1 MSEMHVLQQKRPIG
15 EWTDFFATALA
26 EVPVVA
32 IMRHVTADDAV
43 AIARECWDRGIRL
56 VEVTVERPEG
66 VDALRAVVEAAG
78 GRSPVGAG
86 TVTTPERLGTAVEAG
101 ASFAVAPG
109 LDEDT
114 VRAAD
119 RQGIPMLPG
128 VFSPTEVGQAVRMGV
143 TTVKAFPSSV
153 LGPEWVSAIAGP
165 FPELRVV
172 GTGGVTAELAPR
184 LLDAG
189 ALGVGVGGAI
199 LADGVAA
206 LVQST
211 RRSGR

>member
-1 MSEMHVLQQKRPIG
+1 MTDTHVLTQKRPIA
-15 EWTDFFATALA
+15 EWTDFFVTALA
-26 EVPVVA
+26 EVPLVA
-32 IMRHVTADDAV
+32 IMRHVEPDEAV
-43 AIARECWDRGIRL
+43 AIARECWDHGIRL

-66 VDALRAVVEAAG
+66 VEALCAVVDAAG

-86 TVTTPERLGTAVEAG
+86 TVTAPERLRTALDAG
-101 ASFAVAPG
+101 ASFAVAPD
-109 LDEDT
+109 LDEET

-119 RQGIPMLPG
+119 REGVPMLPG
-128 VFSPTEVGQAVRMGV
+128 VFSPSEVGRAVRMGV

-172 GTGGVTAELAPR
+172 NTGGVTAELAPR

-189 ALGVGVGGAI
+189 ALGVGIGAAL
-199 LADGVAA
+199 LADGVGP
-206 LVQST
+206 LVEST
-211 RRSGR
+211 RRASR

>member
-1 MSEMHVLQQKRPIG
+1 MSETHVLQAKRPIA
-15 EWTDFFATALA
+15 EWTDFFTDALQ
-26 EVPVVA
+26 EVPLVA
-32 IMRHVTADDAV
+32 IMRHVEPDEAV
-43 AIARECWDRGIRL
+43 AIAHECWDHGIRL

-66 VDALRAVVEAAG
+66 VEALRAVVEAAG

-86 TVTTPERLGTAVEAG
+86 TVTTPERLRTAVDAG
-101 ASFAVAPG
+101 ASFAVAPD
-109 LDEDT
+109 LAEDT

-119 RQGIPMLPG
+119 QQGIPMLPG
-128 VFSPTEVGQAVRMGV
+128 VFSPTEVGQAIRMGV

-189 ALGVGVGGAI
+189 ALGVGIGGAL
-199 LADGVAA
+199 LADGVGP
-206 LVQST
+206 LVEST
-211 RRSGR
+211 RRPSR

>member
-1 MSEMHVLQQKRPIG
+1 MSEMHVLQEKRPIA

-26 EVPVVA
+26 EVPLVA
-32 IMRHVTADDAV
+32 IMRHVEPGEAV
-43 AIARECWDRGIRL
+43 SIARECWDHGIRL

-66 VDALRAVVEAAG
+66 VDALRAVVDAAG

-86 TVTTPERLGTAVEAG
+86 TVTTPERLRTAVDAG
-101 ASFAVAPG
+101 ASFAVAPD

-128 VFSPTEVGQAVRMGV
+128 VFSPSEVGRAVRMGV

-172 GTGGVTAELAPR
+172 GTGGVTTELAPR

-189 ALGVGVGGAI
+189 ALGVGIG
-199 LADGVAA
+199 AA
-206 LVQST
+206 LLAEGVGPLVEST
-211 RRSGR
+211 RRASH

>member
-1 MSEMHVLQQKRPIG
+1 MRETHVLPEKRPIA
-15 EWTDFFATALA
+15 EWTDFFAAALQ
-26 EVPVVA
+26 EVPLVA
-32 IMRHVTADDAV
+32 IMRHVEPDKAV
-43 AIARECWDRGIRL
+43 AIAHECWAHGIRL
-56 VEVTVERPEG
+56 VEVTVERSEG

-78 GRSPVGAG
+78 GRAPVGAG
-86 TVTTPERLGTAVEAG
+86 TVTTPERLRTAVEAG
-101 ASFAVAPG
+101 ASFAVAPD
-109 LDEDT
+109 LDEET

-119 RQGIPMLPG
+119 RAGVPMLPG
-128 VFSPTEVGQAVRMGV
+128 VFSPSEVGRAVRMGV

-165 FPELRVV
+165 FPELRVI

-189 ALGVGVGGAI
+189 ALGVGIG
-199 LADGVAA
+199 AA
-206 LVQST
+206 LLAEGVGPLVEST

>member
-1 MSEMHVLQQKRPIG
+1 MTDTHVLTQRRPIA

-26 EVPVVA
+26 EIPLVA
-32 IMRHVTADDAV
+32 IMRHVEPDEAV
-43 AIARECWDRGIRL
+43 DIARECWDHGIRL

-66 VDALRAVVEAAG
+66 VEALRAVVEAAG
-78 GRSPVGAG
+78 GRYPVGAG
-86 TVTTPERLGTAVEAG
+86 TVTTPERLRTALDAG
-101 ASFAVAPG
+101 ASFAVAPD
-109 LDEDT
+109 LDEET

-119 RQGIPMLPG
+119 REGVPMLPG
-128 VFSPTEVGQAVRMGV
+128 VFSPSEVGRAVRMGV

-153 LGPEWVSAIAGP
+153 LGPDWVSAIAGP

-189 ALGVGVGGAI
+189 ALGVGIG
-199 LADGVAA
+199 AA
-206 LVQST
+206 LLAEGVGPFVEST
-211 RRSGR
+211 RRASR